1 MNINDY
7 LLYQWNTLMDSNLNK
22 YKMDYYSEKK
32 PLISGKKYEI
42 YYSET
47 KNYYK
52 GTTYKIISTELLESN
67 ILY

>member
-1 MNINDY
+1 
-7 LLYQWNTLMDSNLNK
+7 
-22 YKMDYYSEKK
+22 MDYYSEKK
-32 PLISGKKYEI
+32 TLISGKKYEI